1 MVPRSLS
8 ESRLIK
14 FVQLTTAV
22 SAWLKLMMDISW
34 AWVAL
39 SVIRAAYHPPGRY
52 WIYVNRV
59 MQVIFI
65 LVFRTKFSNRFRQAL
80 FAAGVIILAE
90 KIFLRFVAIN
100 FHQKA
105 LSERLAEN
113 RLGLEALDRLSN
125 AQPNSHRKSQF
136 GKKGHK
142 ASASSADLM
151 NTKGHRRAP
160 DIPEGSSPINTT
172 INEKVSAP
180 IETVKSGHAERK
192 RKRRKFMASII
203 VDQVG
208 GAIGQVA
215 LKDSKF
221 HKYGDL
227 GSLESARK
235 LARKLF
241 QALSDVYPPRSHLV
255 VEGWFCDFCL
265 CCLVDFVGF
274 RL

>member
-1 MVPRSLS
+1 M
-8 ESRLIK
+8 
-14 FVQLTTAV
+14 
-22 SAWLKLMMDISW
+22 
-34 AWVAL
+34 
-39 SVIRAAYHPPGRY
+39 
-52 WIYVNRV
+52 
-59 MQVIFI
+59 
-65 LVFRTKFSNRFRQAL
+65 
-80 FAAGVIILAE
+80 E

-105 LSERLAEN
+105 LSDRLAEN

-125 AQPNSHRKSQF
+125 AQPNSHRKSQY

-142 ASASSADLM
+142 ASASSTDML
-151 NTKGHRRAP
+151 KGQHRV
-160 DIPEGSSPINTT
+160 IQETQEGGSSQNSPT
-172 INEKVSAP
+172 INEKISSSNTVQA
-180 IETVKSGHAERK
+180 VKSGHAERK

-241 QALSDVYPPRSHLV
+241 NTLSDVHPPRSHLV
-255 VEGWFCDFCL
+255 VEGEIVLFNVCIL
-265 CCLVDFVGF
+265 LSLAY